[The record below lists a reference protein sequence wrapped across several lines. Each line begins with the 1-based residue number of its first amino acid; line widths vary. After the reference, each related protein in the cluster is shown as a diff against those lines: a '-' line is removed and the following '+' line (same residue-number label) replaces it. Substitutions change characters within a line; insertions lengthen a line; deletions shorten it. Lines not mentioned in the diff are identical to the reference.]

1 MDTDAPAPEAS
12 PSHTKGAG
20 PSSSSDKPQDAAMD
34 VDNGARA
41 SPLAGSARPESEKK
55 DEPAPM
61 QADDEEAVEY

>member
-1 MDTDAPAPEAS
+1 MDTDAPAPDAS
-12 PSHTKGAG
+12 TKGAG

-34 VDNGARA
+34 VDDGARA
-41 SPLAGSARPESEKK
+41 SSARPESEKK